1 MLLICFI
8 VVKKINMIE
17 FIFSINK
24 LLFSLIII
32 EFNFIGF

>member
-1 MLLICFI
+1 
-8 VVKKINMIE
+8 MIE

-32 EFNFIGF
+32 EFNVIGFYDRLILSI